1 MKVFII
7 DNHDSFTYNLV
18 QLVEQTGL
26 CEVDIVKN
34 NITEYDCSGF
44 DKILFS
50 PGPGIPSEE
59 KGLMKSLIAKYSRTK
74 GILGICLGHQAIAEF
89 FGAKLT
95 VLTSPF
101 HGIKE
106 KINIKETSD
115 YLFAGLPETINA
127 GLYHSW
133 SVGYENFPECLDI
146 TAISESGIIMA
157 ISHKTFDVR
166 GLQFHP
172 ESIMTESGKDII
184 TNWLKNG
191 TSETN

>member
-1 MKVFII
+1 MKVLII

-18 QLVEQTGL
+18 QLVEQSGL

-34 NITEYDCSGF
+34 NITEYDYSGF

-59 KGLMKSLIAKYSRTK
+59 KGLMKSLIAKYSGTK
-74 GILGICLGHQAIAEF
+74 SILGICLGHQAIAEF
-89 FGAKLT
+89 YGGKIVNLNQ
-95 VLTSPF
+95 PF

-106 KINIKETSD
+106 KIRITESTE
-115 YLFAGLPETINA
+115 YLFSGLPNIING

-133 SVGYENFPECLDI
+133 SVGYENFPECLNI

-157 ISHKTFDVR
+157 VSHKTSDIK

-184 TNWLKNG
+184 TNWLKN
-191 TSETN
+191 

>member
-1 MKVFII
+1 MKVLII

-26 CEVDIVKN
+26 CEVDVVKN
-34 NITEYDCSGF
+34 NPACAGQNYDCSGF

-59 KGLMKSLIAKYSRTK
+59 KGLMKSLITKYSGTK
-74 GILGICLGHQAIAEF
+74 SILGICLGHQAIAEF
-89 FGAKLT
+89 YGGKIINFNQ
-95 VLTSPF
+95 PF
-101 HGIKE
+101 HGIME
-106 KINIKETSD
+106 KIRITESLD
-115 YLFAGLPETINA
+115 YLFHGMQKTING

-133 SVGYENFPECLDI
+133 GVCNENFPECLNI
-146 TAISESGIIMA
+146 TAVSESGIIMA
-157 ISHKTFDVR
+157 ISHKKFDIK

-184 TNWLKNG
+184 TNWLKN
-191 TSETN
+191 